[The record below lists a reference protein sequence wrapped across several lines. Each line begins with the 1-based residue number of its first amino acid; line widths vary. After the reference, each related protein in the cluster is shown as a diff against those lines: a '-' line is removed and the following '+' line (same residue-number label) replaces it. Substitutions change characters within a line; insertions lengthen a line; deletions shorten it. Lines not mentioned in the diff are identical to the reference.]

1 MIVAGKPET
10 RLPMSAGRQDKHGP
24 ERASEIELK
33 LELATDAAGKLLR
46 HPLMSQARDLP
57 DQGGALH
64 AVYYDSTDCALHKA
78 GVSLRVRQRN
88 GRSTQTIKAERKTRG
103 LALDRGE
110 WEIPVEDGPDLA
122 AAAGT
127 PLAPLVAKD
136 AIRQDLKPVF
146 TVDTD
151 RRAFEIKRDG
161 ATIELALDD
170 ARTST
175 ENGAEHFCE
184 VELELKD
191 GDPTALFAIADDL
204 AESLP
209 VRLSPVTKSER
220 GYRLLGQAD
229 VTPVKAGRIVIP
241 TQASCAEA
249 FQMIARACLS
259 QIIRNEALLRRH
271 DDPELVHQTRVG
283 FRRLNAAISLFEPML
298 RDRDSET
305 MKAELRWAG
314 KKLGLV
320 RDLDVLIARLR
331 KADDQDRGPQVLEEA
346 VRLRTEAF
354 ESLLK
359 TLSKPR
365 FMRAVLKAAT
375 WIETG
380 RWLTRRKP
388 SVRAAREM
396 PAQARAAEE
405 LARRWR
411 RIRRGARQ
419 MTDLSGE
426 DRHRLRIRIKKLRY
440 GVEFFATLFPGI
452 PARKN
457 RKALLDLL
465 EGLQDV
471 LGKLNDIEVSETL
484 LAPPFRKLV
493 RKAAGDT
500 KRRERKLLSQAEKE
514 ARKLSKAEPF
524 WVSAPQEPGKA

>member
-1 MIVAGKPET
+1 MIATGKPET
-10 RLPMSAGRQDKHGP
+10 RLAMNAGWQDKTGHGK
-24 ERASEIELK
+24 ASEIELK
-33 LELATDAAGKLLR
+33 LELAADAAGKLLR
-46 HPLMSQARDLP
+46 HPVMSEARALP

-78 GVSLRVRQRN
+78 GLTLRVRQGN
-88 GRSTQTIKAERKTRG
+88 GRSTQTIKAERKARG

-110 WEIPVEDGPDLA
+110 WETPVDDGPDLA

-127 PLAPLVAKD
+127 PLAPLVATD
-136 AIRQDLKPVF
+136 SIRHDLKPVF

-151 RRAFEIKRDG
+151 RQAFEIKRDG
-161 ATIELALDD
+161 ATIELALDE

-175 ENGAEHFCE
+175 EAGSEQFCE

-191 GDPTALFAIADDL
+191 GDPSVLFSLADDL
-204 AESLP
+204 ADSIPL
-209 VRLSPVTKSER
+209 RLSPVTKSER

-229 VTPVKAGRIVIP
+229 GMPIKAGRIVIP

-259 QIIRNEALLRRH
+259 QIIRNEALLRRSS
-271 DDPELVHQTRVG
+271 DPELVHQTRVG

-298 RDRDSET
+298 RDRDSEAVR
-305 MKAELRWAG
+305 AELRWAG

-331 KADDQDRGPQVLEEA
+331 KADDHDSGPQVLEEA
-346 VRLRTEAF
+346 VRLRAEAF
-354 ESLLK
+354 ERLLR

-388 SVRAAREM
+388 SVRAARDM
-396 PAQARAAEE
+396 PAQARATEE
-405 LARRWR
+405 FARRWR

-419 MTDLSGE
+419 MTALSGE
-426 DRHRLRIRIKKLRY
+426 GRHTLRIRIKKLRY

-452 PARKN
+452 PARKS
-457 RKALLDLL
+457 RKAMLDLL
-465 EGLQDV
+465 EGLQDI
-471 LGKLNDIEVSETL
+471 LGKLNDMEVSKTL
-484 LAPPFRKLV
+484 LDPPFRKLV
-493 RKAAGDT
+493 RRAAGDT
-500 KRRERKLLSQAEKE
+500 KRRERKLLSQAEK
-514 ARKLSKAEPF
+514 ASKKLAKAEPF
-524 WVSAPQEPGKA
+524 WAAAPQET